1 MNTQIIVYR
10 KSISIESKVAY
21 IRVEQTPSKVLWCFN
36 LQPIKLSS
44 DMRPSSYLFILLT
57 GYCLCSGV
65 YNPEPV
71 ICAIQHQFVLKHFKV
86 ITVVLTFVLTM
97 YIQHLNNTRQ
107 IEELITRCEVLDTKI
122 KDQYER
128 IDAIKLDKAVFEATI
143 TQFASIQ
150 NDLHEIRED
159 LRALL
164 EHNAVCGK

>member
-1 MNTQIIVYR
+1 M
-10 KSISIESKVAY
+10 
-21 IRVEQTPSKVLWCFN
+21 EQLK
-36 LQPIKLSS
+36 
-44 DMRPSSYLFILLT
+44 
-57 GYCLCSGV
+57 
-65 YNPEPV
+65 E
-71 ICAIQHQFVLKHFKV
+71 FVLKHFKV

-107 IEELITRCEVLDTKI
+107 IEELLNKCEVLDTKI

-164 EHNAVCGK
+164 ENNAVCGK